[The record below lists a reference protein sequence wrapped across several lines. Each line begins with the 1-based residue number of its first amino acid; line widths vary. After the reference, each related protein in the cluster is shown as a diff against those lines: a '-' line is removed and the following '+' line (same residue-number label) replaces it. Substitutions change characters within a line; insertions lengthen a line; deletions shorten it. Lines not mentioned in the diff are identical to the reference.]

1 MVPLQLFHD
10 SIRHCY
16 GSYAVGCLFVGTE
29 CHFLERVMRICYG
42 IGRKIDIRRCE
53 REQFTKLHTGVKQK
67 LQSSVCSWIIYQGN
81 KVVVLIERLAV
92 YDAQRSPFCFR
103 TAVFRIQRPPIFS

>member
-1 MVPLQLFHD
+1 MVTLQLFHD

-53 REQFTKLHTGVKQK
+53 REQFTKLHTGIKQK

-81 KVVVLIERLAV
+81 EVVVLIERLEEEKTIV
-92 YDAQRSPFCFR
+92 TTFR
-103 TAVFRIQRPPIFS
+103 NYAEVKKA

>member
-16 GSYAVGCLFVGTE
+16 GSYTVGCLFVGTE

-53 REQFTKLHTGVKQK
+53 REQFTKLHTGIKRK

-81 KVVVLIERLAV
+81 KVVVLTERLEEEKTIV
-92 YDAQRSPFCFR
+92 TTFR
-103 TAVFRIQRPPIFS
+103 NYAEVKKA

>member
-16 GSYAVGCLFVGTE
+16 GSYAVGCLLVGTE
-29 CHFLERVMRICYG
+29 CHFWKSYADMIYG

-53 REQFTKLHTGVKQK
+53 REQFTKLHTGIKQE

-81 KVVVLIERLAV
+81 EAVVLIERLEEEKTIV
-92 YDAQRSPFCFR
+92 TTFR
-103 TAVFRIQRPPIFS
+103 NYAEVKKA

>member
-1 MVPLQLFHD
+1 MGALFWYHCSSFMIASGIVMVLMPLVVF
-10 SIRHCY
+10 C
-16 GSYAVGCLFVGTE
+16 GEE

-53 REQFTKLHTGVKQK
+53 REQFTKLHTGIKQK

-81 KVVVLIERLAV
+81 EVVVLIERLEEEKTIV
-92 YDAQRSPFCFR
+92 TTFR
-103 TAVFRIQRPPIFS
+103 NYAEVKKA

>member
-1 MVPLQLFHD
+1 
-10 SIRHCY
+10 
-16 GSYAVGCLFVGTE
+16 
-29 CHFLERVMRICYG
+29 MRICYG

-81 KVVVLIERLAV
+81 KVVVLIERLEEEKTIV
-92 YDAQRSPFCFR
+92 TTFR
-103 TAVFRIQRPPIFS
+103 NYAEEDYTVARVTTGINTEKTDILISVGKLWLCISWIYSSDIS

>member
-1 MVPLQLFHD
+1 MGALFWYHCSSFMIASGIVMVLMPLVVF
-10 SIRHCY
+10 
-16 GSYAVGCLFVGTE
+16 FVGTE

-53 REQFTKLHTGVKQK
+53 REQFTKLHTGIKQK

-81 KVVVLIERLAV
+81 EVVVLIEHLEEEKTIV
-92 YDAQRSPFCFR
+92 TTFR
-103 TAVFRIQRPPIFS
+103 NYAEVKKA